1 MYFDFY
7 FATIFFLIIIC
18 SGLIIGIL
26 LLKIAHKN
34 TINNN
39 ILTAELERK
48 KLLYPLKIKAIER
61 FALYLERIKIDN
73 LVTRIKPIS
82 KNIAHYK
89 LLVNATIEQ
98 EFNHNT
104 VQNIYI
110 SIKTYQSIV
119 AATKETIKYIESTG
133 GSNSD
138 DTEFTKFNTL
148 LLSKKAT
155 VNNLIENTQLLLK
168 EDLKLL

>member
-7 FATIFFLIIIC
+7 FASIFFLIIIC
-18 SGLIIGIL
+18 SGLIIGVL

-34 TINNN
+34 TIKRDV
-39 ILTAELERK
+39 LTAELARK

-89 LLVNATIEQ
+89 LLLNATIEQ
-98 EFNHNT
+98 EFNHNA

-110 SIKTYQSIV
+110 SKKTYQSIIL
-119 AATKETIKYIESTG
+119 ATKQTIKYIESLENPEADNT
-133 GSNSD
+133 D
-138 DTEFTKFNTL
+138 FTKFNTL
-148 LLSKKAT
+148 LLSNKTT
-155 VNNLIENTQLLLK
+155 VNRLINNTLLLLK